1 MNCITEGIALRAN
14 KRDEDILKFIKS
26 YMVENGYAPTIR
38 EIGDAIG
45 MRSPSSVHKHFEK
58 LVAKGEIIQHPDGK
72 RYRVKGM
79 RFTEG

>member
-45 MRSPSSVHKHFEK
+45 MKSPSSVHKHFE
-58 LVAKGEIIQHPDGK
+58 
-72 RYRVKGM
+72 
-79 RFTEG
+79 